1 MWSGAVIGIA
11 IVVVLFD
18 VLFMND
24 RQKTRGHGGKI

>member
-1 MWSGAVIGIA
+1 MWSGALIGIA

-18 VLFMND
+18 VLFTND

>member
-18 VLFMND
+18 VLFTND
-24 RQKTRGHGGKI
+24 IQKKRGHGGKI

>member
-18 VLFMND
+18 VLFTND
-24 RQKTRGHGGKI
+24 RQKTSGHGGKM

>member
-1 MWSGAVIGIA
+1 MWSAAVIGIA

-18 VLFMND
+18 VLFTND

>member
-1 MWSGAVIGIA
+1 MWSGALIGIA

-18 VLFMND
+18 VSFTNN